1 MKIYRLHGRPNK
13 ITTVRRLESLNSEI
27 NYSTKGKML
36 CRWSLKDRKHI
47 SKIEHRQLM
56 NTMQIKLLY
65 HSQDQLIEKISPKTQ
80 NDME

>member
-13 ITTVRRLESLNSEI
+13 ITSVRKLESHNLEI
-27 NYSTKGKML
+27 IYSTKGKML